1 MKYSQILLYSGVVF
15 IVGLVF
21 TNAVADALD
30 VKLEN
35 ELVQAVQQRNIEKVS
50 RMVGEGVDLRE
61 SSALTV
67 AVEAGHIDIAKYLVE
82 HGADPDGN
90 KKGSAI
96 AAAARTDNAEILN
109 YLLSKGADINAES
122 PSDESILSTPLIRAI
137 YNGRL
142 EEVRMLV
149 QFGADVNKVNRK
161 GNTAL
166 HQAIRFTNGNQT
178 ELVELLLKNGA
189 DPDMRDGYGAT
200 ARQYAKSLP
209 SNEIAALIDK
219 TIPAAIANA
228 PQPKYN
234 YSLDTVSVEVIEQ
247 LLELRHGSVTQV
259 SATPKIF
266 YYDGM
271 RPAFAECKYS
281 KEYRR
286 AVPELRLLIAICG
299 NGPFGEGDLDETLSI
314 VRVILNQ
321 IGVQGDNPELHD
333 QYIKDYRLS
342 KTKRSVSCL
351 VPLVGHGIEFVPT
364 SIIHDSESHTSLVV
378 QVAVGDEEFYKL
390 SRVHD
395 LGIGL
400 HEYLS
405 GGQ

>member
-1 MKYSQILLYSGVVF
+1 
-15 IVGLVF
+15 
-21 TNAVADALD
+21 
-30 VKLEN
+30 
-35 ELVQAVQQRNIEKVS
+35 
-50 RMVGEGVDLRE
+50 MVGDGVDLRE
-61 SSALTV
+61 SSALTA
-67 AVEAGHIDIAKYLVE
+67 AVEAGHIDIAEYLVE

-96 AAAARTDNAEILN
+96 AAAARTNNAEMLN

-142 EEVRMLV
+142 EEVRLLV
-149 QFGADVNKVNRK
+149 QFGADVNRLSRK

-178 ELVELLLKNGA
+178 ELVEFLLKNGA
-189 DPDMRDGYGAT
+189 DPDIRDGYGAT

-209 SNEIAALIDK
+209 SNEIAVLIEQTK
-219 TIPAAIANA
+219 PAAIANA
-228 PQPKYN
+228 PQPKNN
-234 YSLDTVSVEVIEQ
+234 YSLDIVNVDVIER
-247 LLELRHGSVTQV
+247 LLELRRGSVTEV
-259 SATPKIF
+259 SAAPKIF

-271 RPAFAECKYS
+271 RPAFAECKNS

-286 AVPELRLLIAICG
+286 AAPELRLLIAICG
-299 NGPFGEGDLDETLSI
+299 NGPFDEGNLDETLSI

-321 IGVQGDNPELHD
+321 MGVSGDNPELHD

-342 KTKRSVSCL
+342 KTARSVSCL
-351 VPLVGHGIEFVPT
+351 VPLIGHGVEFVPT
-364 SIIHDSESHTSLVV
+364 SIIYDSESHTSLVV
-378 QVAVGDEEFYKL
+378 QVAVADEGFYRL

-400 HEYLS
+400 HDYLS
-405 GGQ
+405 GGR